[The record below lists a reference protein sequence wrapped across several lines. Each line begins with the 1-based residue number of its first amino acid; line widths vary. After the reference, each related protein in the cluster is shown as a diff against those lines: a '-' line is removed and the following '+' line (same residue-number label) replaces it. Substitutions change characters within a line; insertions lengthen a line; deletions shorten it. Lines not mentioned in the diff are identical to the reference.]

1 MADIFHDSD
10 DGGAEGRRSRGD
22 QGAGPALLAFLAGAV
37 VGAGLALLL
46 APRPGSDVRRQLRDS
61 LAGQGEALRRR
72 IEEAFESGKETARRE
87 VERLAREWGATG
99 GPSGGPM
106 PPGSQPPGRQG

>member
-1 MADIFHDSD
+1 MADIFQ
-10 DGGAEGRRSRGD
+10 DGTEGGVEGARA
-22 QGAGPALLAFLAGAV
+22 QGPGTGLLAFLAGAV

-72 IEEAFESGKETARRE
+72 VEEAFEAGKETARRE
-87 VERLAREWGATG
+87 VERLAREWGATA
-99 GPSGGPM
+99 GPPAGPT
-106 PPGSQPPGRQG
+106 PPGPQPPGRQG